1 MQRTLVSAL
10 TWLVVA
16 LPSVGVVA
24 AQSDAPTPYAEYRAG
39 VEAFQTA
46 GESSSDGQMP
56 TVEAVIESF
65 SANIDRTRAEV
76 GRLMAITPE
85 PCYADAHAE
94 MIAFRE
100 YVIVTYRDT
109 LPLIEDA
116 ESVMGMFP
124 MLLAADATVRAA
136 HPAAYVPD
144 ESNMTGFRLEP
155 LNILDTMATC
165 GPGGPAQPSQPAGSP
180 VASPAVGPA
189 ASAPPGS
196 LIHRWVGREIVTLP
210 GGPVRVSW
218 ADEGCALTLTWESEA
233 GVDVEIVHT
242 VDVDADSTTVE
253 LPAGPGRL
261 DVSAGCFTDAPPWSV
276 EFSEP

>member
-155 LNILDTMATC
+155 PEACQLPDDLR
-165 GPGGPAQPSQPAGSP
+165 GQ
-180 VASPAVGPA
+180 
-189 ASAPPGS
+189 
-196 LIHRWVGREIVTLP
+196 RE
-210 GGPVRVSW
+210 
-218 ADEGCALTLTWESEA
+218 
-233 GVDVEIVHT
+233 GVDQQPGDEQ
-242 VDVDADSTTVE
+242 
-253 LPAGPGRL
+253 GRL
-261 DVSAGCFTDAPPWSV
+261 GERAYDHGLDHGTTSRLSGCDMSLRSLRRPVTW
-276 EFSEP
+276 